1 MNNSE
6 QIERLRTYEGALERY
21 KKAVPYKSG
30 EFKGMRPLGAVRRY
44 TRSLISLEGD
54 VVVCSL
60 YGHKV
65 VKYMP
70 TGEIKVNMCQYNS
83 ASTREFVWNVCGANL
98 YNRRGTLYMQYN
110 DDTTVV
116 ESLAQ
121 DMVLKDGKILKKVA
135 DYTYL
140 MNRRK
145 HNAIKAKYAKF
156 YEYLSMMG
164 KMVEEVKVEDA
175 HTTIDV
181 PTLNFHMS
189 NKNAGAFVRPVKAM
203 LDEATGKE
211 DLDLYYKLFIA
222 FFCISA
228 PFSYKNESF
237 INPGG
242 AYVNQIRYGFL
253 DFISICYA
261 PEVFD
266 RVPLPEDRKNSND
279 NKRFITAH
287 YRIFNQGE

>member
-1 MNNSE
+1 VNNSE

-44 TRSLISLEGD
+44 TRSLISLEGETI
-54 VVVCSL
+54 VCSL

-65 VKYMP
+65 VKFEP
-70 TGEIKVNMCQYNS
+70 TGEIRINLCGYNS
-83 ASTREFVWNVCGANL
+83 FSTREFAWNVCGANL
-98 YNRRGTLYMQYN
+98 YNQRKTLYIEYGT
-110 DDTTVV
+110 DTSVV
-116 ESLAQ
+116 ESVGG
-121 DMVLKDGKILKKVA
+121 DIVLKDGKIVTKVA
-135 DYTYL
+135 DYTYR

-145 HNAIKAKYAKF
+145 HNEIKAKYAKF

-164 KMVEEVKVEDA
+164 KMIEEVKVSDA
-175 HTTIDV
+175 QTTIDV

-189 NKNAGAFVRPVKAM
+189 NRNAGAFVKPVKAM
-203 LDEATGKE
+203 LDEATE
-211 DLDLYYKLFIA
+211 TENLDLYYKLFIA
-222 FFCISA
+222 FFCIST

-237 INPGG
+237 MNTGG
-242 AYVNQIRYGFL
+242 DYVNQIRYGFL
-253 DFISICYA
+253 DFLSICYA

-266 RVPLPEDRKNSND
+266 KTPLPEGKKNGND
-279 NKRFITAH
+279 NKRFISAH